1 MRKPLQVGDLV
12 WYNVGGRGYETMGLV
27 IETADLWQEK
37 KGWAV
42 SPMAKKYA
50 NCVRIQWM
58 RVGKLKP
65 RTIHLPLY
73 RKMMKYHYEEVNA
86 GLNWEESHST
96 PWKRHEVLPQ
106 LGEIESGEWY
116 ESHFFKSLGNT
127 EKRRK

>member
-1 MRKPLQVGDLV
+1 MRKPLKVGDLV

-27 IETADLWQEK
+27 IETADLWQESK
-37 KGWAV
+37 VWSG
-42 SPMAKKYA
+42 SMEAKKYA

-73 RKMMKYHYEEVNA
+73 RKMVKYHYEEMNA
-86 GLNWEESHST
+86 GLRWEDFSK
-96 PWKRHEVLPQ
+96 PWKRHDVLPQ
-106 LGEIESGEWY
+106 LGEIEGGEWY
-116 ESHFFKSLGNT
+116 EPHFFKSLGST